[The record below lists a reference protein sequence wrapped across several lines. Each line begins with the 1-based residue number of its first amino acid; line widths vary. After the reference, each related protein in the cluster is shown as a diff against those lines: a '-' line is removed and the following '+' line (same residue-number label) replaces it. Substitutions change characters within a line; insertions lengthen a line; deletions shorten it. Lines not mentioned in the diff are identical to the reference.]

1 MKSETGKKRG
11 EGRGGGAGVG
21 GWAATSQV
29 NASTNQTKKQL
40 NKLDKE

>member
-11 EGRGGGAGVG
+11 EGGGGAGGG

>member
-11 EGRGGGAGVG
+11 ERGGS
-21 GWAATSQV
+21 WAATSQV